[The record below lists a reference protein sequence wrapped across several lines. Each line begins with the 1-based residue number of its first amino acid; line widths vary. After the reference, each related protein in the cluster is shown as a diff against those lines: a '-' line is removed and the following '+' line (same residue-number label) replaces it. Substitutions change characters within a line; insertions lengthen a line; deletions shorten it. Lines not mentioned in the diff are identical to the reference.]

1 MPGADNTGERICAGL
16 KADLARW
23 RDQLG
28 AVEAGS
34 GFDQQRSLLSAWIKE
49 GERLLDRISKSEPG

>member
-1 MPGADNTGERICAGL
+1 MADTEGGAVVAGI

-23 RDQLG
+23 RDRLG

-34 GFDQQRSLLSAWIKE
+34 GFDTQRSLLSSWIKE
-49 GERLLDRISKSEPG
+49 GERLLDRIETDLKP